1 MPYSANAYVLIV
13 LLVGTALGF
22 LRRRHAIG
30 GWLFYFFF
38 ATYAGL
44 VSVLFTTRSDLR
56 ALDADNW
63 PSTSQYHWYLVATLP
78 VEALYFAIVIAATSL
93 VLTRTERRL
102 KILRGVLLLTLI
114 VSIVCGTLIVFEPPL
129 EILAISNFTIASS
142 ALFWSLYFL
151 DSVRVKRVFVTHDW
165 SEYPPV
171 KHSSPSDTY

>member
-13 LLVGTALGF
+13 LLVGTALAF
-22 LRRRHAIG
+22 LRRRHALG
-30 GWLFYFFF
+30 GGLVFFF
-38 ATYAGL
+38 FSPYAGL

-102 KILRGVLLLTLI
+102 KILRGGLLLTLI
-114 VSIVCGTLIVFEPPL
+114 VSIVCGTLIVFEQPL

-142 ALFWSLYFL
+142 ARLWSLFFL
-151 DSVRVKRVFVTHDW
+151 DSVRVKGLFATLDW
-165 SEYPPV
+165 RQPPPV